1 MFKEVTPE
9 EADKLAE
16 AGLLWYDCR
25 PYAKPGD
32 GSGYP
37 RTHRDN
43 HVDKPSSLYRNCP
56 ADGYKFFILTEE

>member
-37 RTHRDN
+37 DVYTN
-43 HVDKPSSLYRNCP
+43 PYAVPSELFSNNVDL
-56 ADGYKFFILTEE
+56 GYKFYILTEE

>member
-16 AGLLWYDCR
+16 AGLLWYDCV
-25 PYAKPGD
+25 PYARPGD

-37 RTHRDN
+37 SVYTTNRY
-43 HVDKPSSLYRNCP
+43 VPSKLVSNDLDYL
-56 ADGYKFFILTEE
+56 GYKFFILTEE

>member
-16 AGLLWYDCR
+16 AGLLWYDCV

-32 GSGYP
+32 RSGYP
-37 RTHRDN
+37 HTYRDY
-43 HVDKPSSLYRNCP
+43 HVDNPSSLYIRCQR
-56 ADGYKFFILTEE
+56 DGYKFFILTEE